1 MLDCDTGSGVQPAI
15 QDDTRAKDSRSRRRR
30 KGTKG
35 EDMAAT
41 APLRTE
47 SGLLR
52 TDTADLSFLM
62 ANSAPAAA
70 KQGAAAP
77 VVDRI
82 KPPSSKERMIFF
94 RSLAALFQSG
104 IPIERSLDVLSQ
116 QTEDPAFRVLITRMT
131 NDITHGHSL
140 TAVFNRTPE
149 VFSSYHVRMIRVG
162 EMTGKM
168 DEALAQMAIA
178 EEKSAELNLRIKSA
192 LTYPGWCMALALV
205 FLLFVP
211 PYLMDGLFSAVTA
224 TGAQLPLLTVIVQS
238 IFTVCRHPLF
248 QLLFATATV
257 VVIYHYPTVVRSE
270 RFKSF
275 VLERALAF
283 RGTRRLAESIV
294 TARFGRS
301 FSTMLEAGVGAAL
314 ALRLAGE
321 EVGTNNYKEAG
332 VEALYRLENGAS
344 FPEAVRKIPHL
355 RSYFHE
361 LLKAGE
367 ETGTMADMT
376 QRAAL
381 MAEEEVEHQLTVFTA
396 LLEPIVMFVIG
407 GIVGI
412 LVVSSMLPMMSVLQS
427 L

>member
-1 MLDCDTGSGVQPAI
+1 M
-15 QDDTRAKDSRSRRRR
+15 
-30 KGTKG
+30 KG
-35 EDMAAT
+35 EDMPAT
-41 APLRTE
+41 AK
-47 SGLLR
+47 
-52 TDTADLSFLM
+52 ADSTSLSFLVP
-62 ANSAPAAA
+62 ATPAPSTKEGVASAIER
-70 KQGAAAP
+70 
-77 VVDRI
+77 V
-82 KPPSSKERMIFF
+82 KPPSPKERMIFF
-94 RSLAALFQSG
+94 RSLAALFKAG
-104 IPIERSLDVLSQ
+104 VAIDRSLDILSQ
-116 QTEDPAFRVLITRMT
+116 QTEDLDFQRLIGQMTR
-131 NDITHGHSL
+131 DITHGHSL
-140 TAVFNRTPE
+140 TSVFNRAPE

-168 DEALAQMAIA
+168 DDALAQMAIA
-178 EEKSAELNLRIKSA
+178 EEKAAELNLRIKSA
-192 LTYPGWCMALALV
+192 LTYPSWCMALALV

-224 TGAQLPLLTVIVQS
+224 TGARLPMLTVIVQS
-238 IFTVCRHPLF
+238 VFMVCRDPIF
-248 QLLFATATV
+248 QLLFASLGAV
-257 VVIYHYPTVVRSE
+257 AVYYYPTVVRSE
-270 RFKSF
+270 RFKTF
-275 VLERALAF
+275 VLGRALAF
-283 RGTRRLAESIV
+283 APTRRLAESIV

-301 FSTMLEAGVGAAL
+301 FSTMLEAGVSASL

-321 EVGTNNYKEAG
+321 EVGTNGYKQAG

-376 QRAAL
+376 QRAAA
-381 MAEEEVEHQLTVFTA
+381 MAEEEVEHQLTVFTS
-396 LLEPIVMFVIG
+396 LLEPMVMFVIG

>member
-1 MLDCDTGSGVQPAI
+1 
-15 QDDTRAKDSRSRRRR
+15 
-30 KGTKG
+30 
-35 EDMAAT
+35 
-41 APLRTE
+41 
-47 SGLLR
+47 
-52 TDTADLSFLM
+52 
-62 ANSAPAAA
+62 
-70 KQGAAAP
+70 
-77 VVDRI
+77 
-82 KPPSSKERMIFF
+82 MIFF

-104 IPIERSLDVLSQ
+104 IPIERSLDILSQ
-116 QTEDPAFRVLITRMT
+116 QTEDHAFRILIGRMT
-131 NDITHGHSL
+131 QDITHGHSM
-140 TAVFNRTPE
+140 TAVFNRAPE

-168 DEALAQMAIA
+168 DDALSQMAIA
-178 EEKSAELNLRIKSA
+178 EEKSAELNMKIRSA
-192 LTYPGWCMALALV
+192 LTYPSWCMALATV
-205 FLLFVP
+205 FLMFVP
-211 PYLMDGLFSAVTA
+211 PYLMDGLFSAVAA
-224 TGAQLPLLTVIVQS
+224 TGAQLPLLTVVVQS
-238 IFTVCRHPLF
+238 IFTVFRNPVF
-248 QLLFATATV
+248 QILFATAAAV
-257 VVIYHYPTVVRSE
+257 AIYYYPAVVRSE
-270 RFKSF
+270 RFKAM
-275 VLERALAF
+275 VLDRALGFA
-283 RGTRRLAESIV
+283 GTRRLAESIV

-321 EVGTNNYKEAG
+321 EVGTNSYKEAG

-381 MAEEEVEHQLTVFTA
+381 MAEEEVDHQLTVFTA
-396 LLEPIVMFVIG
+396 MLEPLVMFIIG
-407 GIVGI
+407 GVVGI